1 MSYRDFVKRLNLPL
15 TVVVVLAQTI
25 GAYFFGSGLDFALF
39 RQATSSY
46 SSDVWLPAYAYWLLR
61 PIMWLPF
68 HLSLAVLVLISTSLM
83 AYTGYRFYSLDVL
96 FAVGVPYRLTLLTHL
111 PFLPWWPSAWIA
123 WRFQVLAIVP
133 ILGLIG
139 PTGLLSQERS

>member
-111 PFLPWWPSAWIA
+111 PFYP
-123 WRFQVLAIVP
+123 
-133 ILGLIG
+133 G
-139 PTGLLSQERS
+139 GLLPGLHGVSRYWQLSRSWA